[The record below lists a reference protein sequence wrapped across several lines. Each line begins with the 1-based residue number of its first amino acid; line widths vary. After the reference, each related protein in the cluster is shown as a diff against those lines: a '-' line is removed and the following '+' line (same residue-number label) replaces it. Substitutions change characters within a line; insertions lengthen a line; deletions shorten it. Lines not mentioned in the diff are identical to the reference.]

1 MPIYAVIFD
10 LGGVLVRT
18 EERTPRAGLADRLGL
33 SYDELVQLVFDSQSA
48 WKASLGEITAEQHW
62 EAVRTA
68 LDLSP
73 DQLQGVRRDFFGGDR
88 LDEALVNYIRS
99 LRPRYKTG
107 LLSNAWSDLRHY
119 LENHWHVADAF
130 DDLVI
135 SAEVGL
141 AKPDARI
148 YQLAVERL
156 AVAPEQAVFVDD
168 YLDNVEAARAAGLH
182 AIHFRGL
189 EQSRAELDRVLKET
203 S

>member
-1 MPIYAVIFD
+1 MPIHAVIFD

-18 EERTPRAGLADRLGL
+18 EERAPRAALAARLGM

-48 WKASLGEITAEQHW
+48 LKASLGEITAAQHW
-62 EAVRTA
+62 EAVGAA

-88 LDEALVNYIRS
+88 LDEALVGFIRA
-99 LRPRYKTG
+99 LRPRLKTG

-119 LENHWHVADAF
+119 LENYWHVVDAF

-148 YQLAVERL
+148 YRLAVDRL
-156 AVAPEQAVFVDD
+156 GVAPEQAIFVDD
-168 YLDNVEAARAAGLH
+168 YLENVDGARAAGLY

-189 EQSRAELDRVLKET
+189 EQSRAELDRILED
-203 S
+203 SP